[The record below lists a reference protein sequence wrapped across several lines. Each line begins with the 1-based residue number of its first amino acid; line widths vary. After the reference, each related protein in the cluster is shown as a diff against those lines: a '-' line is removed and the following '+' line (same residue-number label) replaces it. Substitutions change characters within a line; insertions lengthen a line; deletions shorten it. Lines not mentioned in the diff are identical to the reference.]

1 MISAFLIQQE
11 RRRGRR
17 VLRQRDGAPEVGDD
31 LVSAG
36 LRPSS
41 AETRSRGKT
50 VEVCGRAAVE
60 KSSQISP
67 KTSVYIGGREGALP
81 WGSRSPK
88 GVGRVQGGGLSPPKP
103 SWTRFGGRESP
114 FLPTSSFFFL
124 SLLIFFSLAH
134 RALVGCPT
142 SPLRAGVSPP
152 RPMGFPGVGCPPGEL
167 PEPIR
172 HFRYIPGNS
181 ENLPVIK

>member
-1 MISAFLIQQE
+1 MNRPTNHPAIRPMIRSDLVPNGRHLRIQHTYSWTMISAFLIQQE

-41 AETRSRGKT
+41 AETRCRGKT

-67 KTSVYIGGREGALP
+67 KTSVYIGGREGRRQPQNLKVWP
-81 WGSRSPK
+81 KLEVEESYSNPTWSRIPPSHLET
-88 GVGRVQGGGLSPPKP
+88 LS
-103 SWTRFGGRESP
+103 T
-114 FLPTSSFFFL
+114 LCFFL
-124 SLLIFFSLAH
+124 LKPY
-134 RALVGCPT
+134 GP
-142 SPLRAGVSPP
+142 
-152 RPMGFPGVGCPPGEL
+152 
-167 PEPIR
+167 
-172 HFRYIPGNS
+172 
-181 ENLPVIK
+181 

>member
-1 MISAFLIQQE
+1 MSWNVLTSLDPPREQSPDQSHDLVSNGRHLHVQHTYNSTMISAFLIQQE

-31 LVSAG
+31 LVSSG

-67 KTSVYIGGREGALP
+67 KTSVYIGGREGTLP

-88 GVGRVQGGGLSPPKP
+88 GVGRTKGERLPLPNRVLLGLEGGVLL
-103 SWTRFGGRESP
+103 P
-114 FLPTSSFFFL
+114 FPTFFF
-124 SLLIFFSLAH
+124 FSF
-134 RALVGCPT
+134 
-142 SPLRAGVSPP
+142 PL
-152 RPMGFPGVGCPPGEL
+152 
-167 PEPIR
+167 
-172 HFRYIPGNS
+172 
-181 ENLPVIK
+181 

>member
-60 KSSQISP
+60 NSSQISP
-67 KTSVYIGGREGALP
+67 KTSVYIGGREGTLP

-88 GVGRVQGGGLSPPKP
+88 GVGRAK
-103 SWTRFGGRESP
+103 GGRLPPQTELDLVWWEGVLP
-114 FLPTSSFFFL
+114 FLPTSSFFLF
-124 SLLIFFSLAH
+124 SLIFFPRCIGPFWAVPPAH
-134 RALVGCPT
+134 
-142 SPLRAGVSPP
+142 
-152 RPMGFPGVGCPPGEL
+152 
-167 PEPIR
+167 
-172 HFRYIPGNS
+172 
-181 ENLPVIK
+181 

>member
-67 KTSVYIGGREGALP
+67 KTSVYIGGREGTLP

-88 GVGRVQGGGLSPPKP
+88 GVGRAKGGRSPPQTELDLVWWVGVLP
-103 SWTRFGGRESP
+103 S
-114 FLPTSSFFFL
+114 LPTSFFFFL
-124 SLLIFFSLAH
+124 FDFSSNAH
-134 RALVGCPT
+134 RALLVCPT
-142 SPLRAGVSPP
+142 SPLRAGAPP
-152 RPMGFPGVGCPPGEL
+152 SRPMGFPGVGCPPGEL

-172 HFRYIPGNS
+172 HSRYIPGNS

>member
-1 MISAFLIQQE
+1 MSLDPPREQSRDKSHDLVPNGRHLRVQHTYSSTMISALLTQQE

-17 VLRQRDGAPEVGDD
+17 VLRQHDGAPEVGDD

-41 AETRSRGKT
+41 GETRSRGKT

-67 KTSVYIGGREGALP
+67 KTSVYIGGRGGALP

-88 GVGRVQGGGLSPPKP
+88 GVGRAKGGRSPPPKP
-103 SWTRFGGRESP
+103 SWTWFGGWES
-114 FLPTSSFFFL
+114 FLPFPPPPFFSF
-124 SLLIFFSLAH
+124 SLIFLPMRIGPFWAVPPAH
-134 RALVGCPT
+134 
-142 SPLRAGVSPP
+142 
-152 RPMGFPGVGCPPGEL
+152 
-167 PEPIR
+167 
-172 HFRYIPGNS
+172 
-181 ENLPVIK
+181 

>member
-67 KTSVYIGGREGALP
+67 KTSVYIGGREGTLP

-88 GVGRVQGGGLSPPKP
+88 GVGRVQGGRLPPNRVGLRLVGGSPSFP
-103 SWTRFGGRESP
+103 SHLLFFSSFSLI
-114 FLPTSSFFFL
+114 FLPMRIGLFWAVPP
-124 SLLIFFSLAH
+124 AH
-134 RALVGCPT
+134 
-142 SPLRAGVSPP
+142 
-152 RPMGFPGVGCPPGEL
+152 
-167 PEPIR
+167 
-172 HFRYIPGNS
+172 
-181 ENLPVIK
+181 

>member
-17 VLRQRDGAPEVGDD
+17 FLRQRDGAPEVGDD

-88 GVGRVQGGGLSPPKP
+88 GVGRAKGGKDSPPNRVLLGLVGVVLL
-103 SWTRFGGRESP
+103 SF
-114 FLPTSSFFFL
+114 PTSSFFSFL
-124 SLLIFFSLAH
+124 FDFLPMAH
-134 RALVGCPT
+134 TAFLGCLT
-142 SPLRAGVSPP
+142 SPLRAGVPPP

-172 HFRYIPGNS
+172 HSQYIPGNS

>member
-67 KTSVYIGGREGALP
+67 KTSVYIGGREGTFP

-88 GVGRVQGGGLSPPKP
+88 GVGRVQGGRTPPPKP
-103 SWTRFGGRESP
+103 SWTWFGGRESP
-114 FLPTSSFFFL
+114 FLPTSSFFFFL
-124 SLLIFFSLAH
+124 FDFSSNAH
-134 RALVGCPT
+134 RALFGLSHQPT
-142 SPLRAGVSPP
+142 KGWCVSPKAYGLPWGGLPP
-152 RPMGFPGVGCPPGEL
+152 R
-167 PEPIR
+167 
-172 HFRYIPGNS
+172 
-181 ENLPVIK
+181 

>member
-41 AETRSRGKT
+41 VETRSRGKT

-81 WGSRSPK
+81 WGPRTLK
-88 GVGRVQGGGLSPPKP
+88 GVGRAKGEDSPPPNGVGLGLVGGSPP
-103 SWTRFGGRESP
+103 SFP
-114 FLPTSSFFFL
+114 PPP
-124 SLLIFFSLAH
+124 FFSFLFIFSSWRIEHFWAVPPAH
-134 RALVGCPT
+134 
-142 SPLRAGVSPP
+142 
-152 RPMGFPGVGCPPGEL
+152 
-167 PEPIR
+167 
-172 HFRYIPGNS
+172 
-181 ENLPVIK
+181 

>member
-67 KTSVYIGGREGALP
+67 KTSVYIGGREGTLP

-88 GVGRVQGGGLSPPKP
+88 GVGRAK
-103 SWTRFGGRESP
+103 GGRTPPPNRVGLGLVGGSP
-114 FLPTSSFFFL
+114 SFPSHLLPFFSFSLIFLPMRIGPFWAVPR
-124 SLLIFFSLAH
+124 AH
-134 RALVGCPT
+134 
-142 SPLRAGVSPP
+142 
-152 RPMGFPGVGCPPGEL
+152 
-167 PEPIR
+167 
-172 HFRYIPGNS
+172 
-181 ENLPVIK
+181 

>member
-67 KTSVYIGGREGALP
+67 KTSVYIGGGGGALP
-81 WGSRSPK
+81 WGPRTPKGFGRAKGGRSPLPNRIQLGLEG
-88 GVGRVQGGGLSPPKP
+88 GVLL
-103 SWTRFGGRESP
+103 P
-114 FLPTSSFFFL
+114 FPTSFFFFL
-124 SLLIFFSLAH
+124 SSLIFFPMRIGLSWAVPPAH
-134 RALVGCPT
+134 
-142 SPLRAGVSPP
+142 
-152 RPMGFPGVGCPPGEL
+152 
-167 PEPIR
+167 
-172 HFRYIPGNS
+172 
-181 ENLPVIK
+181 

>member
-17 VLRQRDGAPEVGDD
+17 FLRQRDGAPEVGDD

-67 KTSVYIGGREGALP
+67 KTSVYIGGTPRSAHVQLDDDLGLLDPARETE
-81 WGSRSPK
+81 R
-88 GVGRVQGGGLSPPKP
+88 
-103 SWTRFGGRESP
+103 
-114 FLPTSSFFFL
+114 
-124 SLLIFFSLAH
+124 
-134 RALVGCPT
+134 
-142 SPLRAGVSPP
+142 
-152 RPMGFPGVGCPPGEL
+152 
-167 PEPIR
+167 
-172 HFRYIPGNS
+172 
-181 ENLPVIK
+181 

>member
-50 VEVCGRAAVE
+50 VEICGRAAVA
-60 KSSQISP
+60 KLCQISP
-67 KTSVYIGGREGALP
+67 KTPLYIGGGGGRPAL
-81 WGSRSPK
+81 GSKDSQ
-88 GVGRVQGGGLSPPKP
+88 GGRPSQGGGSPPPKP
-103 SWTRFGGRESP
+103 KSTWFGRWSP
-114 FLPTSSFFFL
+114 SSLSHLLFFLFLFDFLPN
-124 SLLIFFSLAH
+124 AH
-134 RALVGCPT
+134 RPLLGCAT
-142 SPLRAGVSPP
+142 RPLRAGVTPQM
-152 RPMGFPGVGCPPGEL
+152 PMGFPGVGCPP
-167 PEPIR
+167 PVNSRNP
-172 HFRYIPGNS
+172 FVIPGTF
-181 ENLPVIK
+181 PVTPKTFR

>member
-41 AETRSRGKT
+41 VETRSRGKT

-60 KSSQISP
+60 KNVSNQPQYLCIYRWEGGDLALGLKEP
-67 KTSVYIGGREGALP
+67 QGGRPSPRGKAPPPNRVGLGLVGGVPLP
-81 WGSRSPK
+81 SHFFP
-88 GVGRVQGGGLSPPKP
+88 L
-103 SWTRFGGRESP
+103 
-114 FLPTSSFFFL
+114 FFFF
-124 SLLIFFSLAH
+124 SFDFLILAH
-134 RALVGCPT
+134 RLPWGCPT
-142 SPLRAGVSPP
+142 SPLRAGVSPKS
-152 RPMGFPGVGCPPGEL
+152 L
-167 PEPIR
+167 WASPEWVAPLR
-172 HFRYIPGNS
+172 
-181 ENLPVIK
+181 

>member
-1 MISAFLIQQE
+1 MPNGRHLRVQHTYSSTMISAFLIQQE

-67 KTSVYIGGREGALP
+67 KTSVYIGVREGALP

-88 GVGRVQGGGLSPPKP
+88 GVGRAKGGKDSPPN
-103 SWTRFGGRESP
+103 RVLLGLVGGVPLS
-114 FLPTSSFFFL
+114 FPTSSFFF
-124 SLLIFFSLAH
+124 SLIFLPMRIGPFWAVPPAH
-134 RALVGCPT
+134 
-142 SPLRAGVSPP
+142 
-152 RPMGFPGVGCPPGEL
+152 
-167 PEPIR
+167 
-172 HFRYIPGNS
+172 
-181 ENLPVIK
+181 

>member
-1 MISAFLIQQE
+1 MILAFLIQQE

-17 VLRQRDGAPEVGDD
+17 VLRQRDGAPEVGGD
-31 LVSAG
+31 LISAG

-67 KTSVYIGGREGALP
+67 KTSVYIGGREGTLP

-88 GVGRVQGGGLSPPKP
+88 GVGRAK
-103 SWTRFGGRESP
+103 GGRIPLPNRVLLGLEGGVLLP
-114 FLPTSSFFFL
+114 FPTSSFFSFL
-124 SLLIFFSLAH
+124 FDFLPMAH
-134 RALVGCPT
+134 RAFLGCPT
-142 SPLRAGVSPP
+142 SPPRAGAPPP

-172 HFRYIPGNS
+172 HSRYIPGNS

>member
-50 VEVCGRAAVE
+50 MEVCGRAAVR
-60 KSSQISP
+60 KSSQICPKSP
-67 KTSVYIGGREGALP
+67 IYIGGGRGTLP
-81 WGSRSPK
+81 WGPRDPQ
-88 GVGRVQGGGLSPPKP
+88 GVGRARGEDSPPP
-103 SWTRFGGRESP
+103 PNRVLLGLVGGSPSP
-114 FLPTSSFFFL
+114 FPLPLLFFL
-124 SLLIFFSLAH
+124 SLIFLLWRIGFGGLSH
-134 RALVGCPT
+134 QPT
-142 SPLRAGVSPP
+142 KGWCDPPKYLWASPEWVAPLR
-152 RPMGFPGVGCPPGEL
+152 
-167 PEPIR
+167 
-172 HFRYIPGNS
+172 
-181 ENLPVIK
+181 

>member
-67 KTSVYIGGREGALP
+67 KTSVYIGGREGTLP

-88 GVGRVQGGGLSPPKP
+88 GVGRVQGGGLSPPNRVGLGLVGGSPP
-103 SWTRFGGRESP
+103 SFPPPP
-114 FLPTSSFFFL
+114 FFSLDFFF
-124 SLLIFFSLAH
+124 LAH
-134 RALVGCPT
+134 RALLGCPT
-142 SPLRAGVSPP
+142 SPLRAGVPP
-152 RPMGFPGVGCPPGEL
+152 SRPMGFPGVGCPP
-167 PEPIR
+167 PR
-172 HFRYIPGNS
+172 
-181 ENLPVIK
+181 